1 MTMAVRAT
9 VKLYDTMDAN
19 PLVIGEEAMRDLEEA
34 VLRKVVS
41 SAWLSA
47 ESRRQGDFYFSATMK
62 LHYHIHI
69 AQAARRS
76 KINPKNVSTALDEDF
91 VGRMSAVVRACAKS
105 LGPARCTKQVLEKY
119 LRMVLTR
126 SQTDFKAKWTVGM
139 GT

>member
-34 VLRKVVS
+34 ALRKVVS
-41 SAWLSA
+41 SVWLSA

-62 LHYHIHI
+62 LRYHIHI

-76 KINPKNVSTALDEDF
+76 KINPKYVSTALDEDF
-91 VGRMSAVVRACAKS
+91 VGRVLACAKS